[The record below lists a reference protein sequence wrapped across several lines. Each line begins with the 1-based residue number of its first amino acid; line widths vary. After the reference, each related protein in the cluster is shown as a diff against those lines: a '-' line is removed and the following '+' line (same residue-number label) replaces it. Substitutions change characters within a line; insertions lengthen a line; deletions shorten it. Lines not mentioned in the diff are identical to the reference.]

1 MYMRIGKSLAS
12 NGRFSQSELAE
23 CLDYDWEDDLEKFGS
38 VDAMG
43 ERVQHLTR
51 EQYTLSLYELVDEW
65 CGSVESTKLYEEL
78 LQLILDNSSVPL
90 KDGVSIKLKPLRQV
104 KCCFQQ
110 LVNMRSVY
118 AKKSSERRVGSD
130 IGTRESKL
138 VSSLTGVVLA
148 SEASSC
154 VEGGGLLHLPLL
166 ASLAIT
172 HPQAH
177 SEMAVACAEQD

>member
-1 MYMRIGKSLAS
+1 MEFSGYKQMYMRIGKSLAS

-23 CLDYDWEDDLEKFGS
+23 CLEYDWEDDLEKFGS

-138 VSSLTGVVLA
+138 VSSLTGVPP
-148 SEASSC
+148 S
-154 VEGGGLLHLPLL
+154 LPLTDRAPTCRPTL
-166 ASLAIT
+166 G
-172 HPQAH
+172 
-177 SEMAVACAEQD
+177 VA

>member
-1 MYMRIGKSLAS
+1 MSTTWLTAKMEIH
-12 NGRFSQSELAE
+12 
-23 CLDYDWEDDLEKFGS
+23 LEKFGS

-130 IGTRESKL
+130 IGTRESKM
-138 VSSLTGVVLA
+138 VSSLTGV
-148 SEASSC
+148 SPS
-154 VEGGGLLHLPLL
+154 LPLTDRAPTCRPTL
-166 ASLAIT
+166 G
-172 HPQAH
+172 
-177 SEMAVACAEQD
+177 VA

>member
-130 IGTRESKL
+130 IGTRESKM
-138 VSSLTGVVLA
+138 VSSLTGV
-148 SEASSC
+148 SPS
-154 VEGGGLLHLPLL
+154 LPLTDMSPNL
-166 ASLAIT
+166 GCCLGLGATRHHIA
-172 HPQAH
+172 HPQAR
-177 SEMAVACAEQD
+177 SELAVACAEPD